1 MAAPDPCQFPGQIR
15 RGETTSLVMDG
26 KECLSINKQLKDK
39 ISEALS
45 SVLPVS
51 VIILLL
57 GMSVTPLSLETCL
70 LFLAG
75 TVLLVVGMGLFTL
88 GADMA
93 MMPMGEALGRKLGAS
108 RKTVLVAGAFLVM
121 GVLVTVAEPDLTVL
135 ASQVPGIPNMVLI
148 WTVALG
154 VGLFMV
160 ISFLRTLFKVPLR
173 AVLLVSYI
181 VVFGLSFFIPRNM
194 LAVAFDSGGVTTGPM
209 TVPFIMALGLG
220 LSAVRG
226 DKEDSDS
233 FGTVSLASVGPILA
247 VLVLGLVYRD
257 TDAQY
262 EVSAVAAVSDG
273 RDVAAAFLHAL
284 PHYGKEV
291 LIALTPMVALFLI
304 FQLVTRSFKA
314 KRLAQIGVGLI
325 YTFVGLVVFLTGV
338 NVGFLP
344 AGRELGTLLG
354 GSSYSWTLILLGALL
369 GWFIVNAEPAVH
381 VLCAQVETVTSG
393 AVNKQVIGRALSI
406 GMAVSLALAM
416 ARILWSIPLYA
427 IIIPGYALAFGLSFV
442 VPPMFTG
449 IAFDSGGVAS
459 GPMTATF
466 LLPFAMGAC
475 EAMGGNVMLDAFG
488 VVALVAMTP
497 LIIIQLMGLSYQRK
511 LRRRAQAAEEGL
523 DEILVYDV
531 SQYLHREV
539 SANG

>member
-1 MAAPDPCQFPGQIR
+1 MAAPDPCQFPGQFR
-15 RGETTSLVMDG
+15 RGETASLVVDG

-160 ISFLRTLFKVPLR
+160 FSFLRTLFKVPLR

-194 LAVAFDSGGVTTGPM
+194 LAVAFDSGGVTTGPI

-531 SQYLHREV
+531 SQYLNREV

>member
-45 SVLPVS
+45 SVLPVWE
-51 VIILLL
+51 VILLL
-57 GMSVTPLSLETCL
+57 SMSVTPLSLETCL

-194 LAVAFDSGGVTTGPM
+194 LAVAFDSGGVTTGPI

-531 SQYLHREV
+531 SQYLNREV

>member
-39 ISEALS
+39 ILEALS

-181 VVFGLSFFIPRNM
+181 LVFGLSFFIPRNM

-209 TVPFIMALGLG
+209 TVPFSMALGLG

-247 VLVLGLVYRD
+247 VLVLGLMYRD

-531 SQYLHREV
+531 SQYLNREV

>member
-39 ISEALS
+39 ILEALS

-181 VVFGLSFFIPRNM
+181 LVFGLSFFIPRNM
-194 LAVAFDSGGVTTGPM
+194 LAVAFDSGGVTTGPI

-247 VLVLGLVYRD
+247 VLVLGLMYRD

-531 SQYLHREV
+531 SQYLNREV

>member
-194 LAVAFDSGGVTTGPM
+194 LAVAFDSGGVTTGPI

>member
-1 MAAPDPCQFPGQIR
+1 MAAPDPCQFPGQFR
-15 RGETTSLVMDG
+15 RGETASLVMDG

-160 ISFLRTLFKVPLR
+160 FSFLRTLFKVPLR

-194 LAVAFDSGGVTTGPM
+194 LAVAFDSGGVTTGPI

-247 VLVLGLVYRD
+247 VLVLGLMYRD

-531 SQYLHREV
+531 SQYLNREV

>member
-15 RGETTSLVMDG
+15 RGETASLVMDG

-160 ISFLRTLFKVPLR
+160 LSFLRTLFKVPLR

-181 VVFGLSFFIPRNM
+181 LVFGLSFFIPRNM
-194 LAVAFDSGGVTTGPM
+194 LAVAFDSGGVTTGPI

-247 VLVLGLVYRD
+247 VLVLGLMYRD

-531 SQYLHREV
+531 SQYLNREV

>member
-160 ISFLRTLFKVPLR
+160 FSFLRTLFKVPLR

-194 LAVAFDSGGVTTGPM
+194 LAVAFDSGGVTTGPI

-531 SQYLHREV
+531 SQYLNREV

>member
-39 ISEALS
+39 ILEALS

-160 ISFLRTLFKVPLR
+160 FSFLRTLFKVPLR

-194 LAVAFDSGGVTTGPM
+194 LAVAFDSGGVTTGPI

-257 TDAQY
+257 TDTQY

-531 SQYLHREV
+531 SQYLNREV

>member
-1 MAAPDPCQFPGQIR
+1 
-15 RGETTSLVMDG
+15 MDG

-39 ISEALS
+39 ILEALS

-181 VVFGLSFFIPRNM
+181 LVFGLSFFIPRNM
-194 LAVAFDSGGVTTGPM
+194 LAVAFDSGGVTTGPI

-475 EAMGGNVMLDAFG
+475 EAIGGNVMLDAFG

-531 SQYLHREV
+531 SQYLNREV

>member
-57 GMSVTPLSLETCL
+57 GMSVTHLSLETCL

-194 LAVAFDSGGVTTGPM
+194 LAVAFDSGGVTTGPI
-209 TVPFIMALGLG
+209 TVQFIMALGLG

-247 VLVLGLVYRD
+247 VLVLGLMYRD
-257 TDAQY
+257 TDTQY

-531 SQYLHREV
+531 SQYLNREV

>member
-194 LAVAFDSGGVTTGPM
+194 LAVAFDSGGVTTGPI

-531 SQYLHREV
+531 SQYLNREV

>member
-39 ISEALS
+39 ILEALS

-160 ISFLRTLFKVPLR
+160 FSFLRTLFKVPLR

-194 LAVAFDSGGVTTGPM
+194 LAVAFDSGGVTTGPI

-344 AGRELGTLLG
+344 ACRELGTLLG

-531 SQYLHREV
+531 SQYLNREV

>member
-15 RGETTSLVMDG
+15 RGETASLVMDG

-160 ISFLRTLFKVPLR
+160 FSFLRTLFKVPLR

-194 LAVAFDSGGVTTGPM
+194 LAVAFDSGGVTTGPI

-247 VLVLGLVYRD
+247 VLVLGLMYRD
-257 TDAQY
+257 TDTQY

-531 SQYLHREV
+531 SQYLNREV

>member
-1 MAAPDPCQFPGQIR
+1 MAAPDPCQFPGQFR
-15 RGETTSLVMDG
+15 RGETASLVMDG

-39 ISEALS
+39 ILEALS

-160 ISFLRTLFKVPLR
+160 FSFLRTLFKVPLR

-194 LAVAFDSGGVTTGPM
+194 LAVAFDSGGVTTGPI

-531 SQYLHREV
+531 SQYLNREV

>member
-194 LAVAFDSGGVTTGPM
+194 LAVAFDSGGVTTGPI

-284 PHYGKEV
+284 PHYG
-291 LIALTPMVALFLI
+291 
-304 FQLVTRSFKA
+304 R
-314 KRLAQIGVGLI
+314 
-325 YTFVGLVVFLTGV
+325 
-338 NVGFLP
+338 
-344 AGRELGTLLG
+344 
-354 GSSYSWTLILLGALL
+354 
-369 GWFIVNAEPAVH
+369 
-381 VLCAQVETVTSG
+381 
-393 AVNKQVIGRALSI
+393 
-406 GMAVSLALAM
+406 
-416 ARILWSIPLYA
+416 
-427 IIIPGYALAFGLSFV
+427 
-442 VPPMFTG
+442 
-449 IAFDSGGVAS
+449 
-459 GPMTATF
+459 
-466 LLPFAMGAC
+466 
-475 EAMGGNVMLDAFG
+475 
-488 VVALVAMTP
+488 
-497 LIIIQLMGLSYQRK
+497 
-511 LRRRAQAAEEGL
+511 
-523 DEILVYDV
+523 
-531 SQYLHREV
+531 
-539 SANG
+539 

>member
-15 RGETTSLVMDG
+15 RGETASLVMDG

-160 ISFLRTLFKVPLR
+160 FSFLRTLFKVPLR

-531 SQYLHREV
+531 SQYLNREV

>member
-194 LAVAFDSGGVTTGPM
+194 LAVAFDSGGVTTGPI

-325 YTFVGLVVFLTGV
+325 YKFVGLVVFLTGV

-531 SQYLHREV
+531 SQYLNREV

>member
-39 ISEALS
+39 ILEALS

-194 LAVAFDSGGVTTGPM
+194 LAVAFDSGGVTTGPI

-531 SQYLHREV
+531 SQYLNREV

>member
-15 RGETTSLVMDG
+15 RGETASLVMDG

-194 LAVAFDSGGVTTGPM
+194 LAVAFDSGGVTTGPI

-531 SQYLHREV
+531 SQYLNREV

>member
-121 GVLVTVAEPDLTVL
+121 GVLVTVVEPDLTVL

-194 LAVAFDSGGVTTGPM
+194 LAVAFDSGGVTTGPI

-531 SQYLHREV
+531 SQYLNREV

>member
-1 MAAPDPCQFPGQIR
+1 MAAPDPCQFPGQFR
-15 RGETTSLVMDG
+15 RGETASLVMDG

-194 LAVAFDSGGVTTGPM
+194 LAVAFDSGGVTTGPI

-531 SQYLHREV
+531 SQYLNREV

>member
-15 RGETTSLVMDG
+15 RGETASLVMDG

-160 ISFLRTLFKVPLR
+160 FSFLRTLFKVPLR

-194 LAVAFDSGGVTTGPM
+194 LAVAFDSGGVTTGPI

-531 SQYLHREV
+531 SQYLNREV